1 MITANAF
8 ARLFNSSNRMNN
20 KDDSKKRYTKESN
33 NDIWENWKRNIDLV
47 KFVCERYGYEIV
59 KKDGYRNN
67 SNNNLLELNDGK
79 YHVALKKFEFNG
91 VRNETVDTILVRRN
105 INQQYFYTN
114 PNNRND
120 QGNIAQRVARRENTD
135 DFKKVAEILHAYSGN
150 LDSEIITKPQ
160 IPVNKAPEI
169 QERVTYTANYFGF
182 TSKLRNP
189 EYLMARGIKKDTLS
203 DPYFNGRVLNIV
215 TRDHKTKKEY
225 INIAFPLFSI
235 NGLSGAEITNYGF
248 KGFIEGS
255 QKDVSLWISNIDK
268 SRPVDQLILAEAAT
282 DALSYFQLKNNP
294 EQNTI
299 YASFCGNLGEAIP
312 VYSNTNRYLQA

>member
-1 MITANAF
+1 
-8 ARLFNSSNRMNN
+8 MNN

-160 IPVNKAPEI
+160 IPVNKLPLCSVVSVTSSIILLGGDNSNQKEI
-169 QERVTYTANYFGF
+169 
-182 TSKLRNP
+182 L
-189 EYLMARGIKKDTLS
+189 
-203 DPYFNGRVLNIV
+203 
-215 TRDHKTKKEY
+215 
-225 INIAFPLFSI
+225 
-235 NGLSGAEITNYGF
+235 
-248 KGFIEGS
+248 
-255 QKDVSLWISNIDK
+255 
-268 SRPVDQLILAEAAT
+268 
-282 DALSYFQLKNNP
+282 
-294 EQNTI
+294 
-299 YASFCGNLGEAIP
+299 
-312 VYSNTNRYLQA
+312 